1 VRSTLSDILS
11 FIVGNVFPPDATKL
25 KLPASA
31 YLLYRIRTG
40 EIAVVQT
47 GEQGVALPAREWNGK
62 QWVLPN

>member
-1 VRSTLSDILS
+1 
-11 FIVGNVFPPDATKL
+11 VFPPDATKL

-40 EIAVVQT
+40 EIAVVQA

-62 QWVLPN
+62 RWVLPK

>member
-11 FIVGNVFPPDATKL
+11 FIVGSVFPPDATKL

-31 YLLYRIRTG
+31 YLLHRIRTG

-47 GEQGVALPAREWNGK
+47 GEQGIAFPAREWNGSK
-62 QWVLPN
+62 WV